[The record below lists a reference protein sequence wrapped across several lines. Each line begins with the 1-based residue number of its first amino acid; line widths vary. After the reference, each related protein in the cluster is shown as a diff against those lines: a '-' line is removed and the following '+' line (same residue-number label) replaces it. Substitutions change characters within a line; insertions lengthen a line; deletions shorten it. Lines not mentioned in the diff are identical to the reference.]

1 MYMINPDASNTR
13 RMISKYPFVYEKMN
27 ADQFFKKE
35 KGAIYLHFP
44 FCVRRCHYCTYVTKT
59 GSTDTERERY
69 VRALI
74 ADIKQY
80 NKYQCLPE
88 YEIESIYFGGGTPS
102 LLTAEQIARILEA
115 IECRFKVTEPLLD
128 LCIESDPATV
138 TDEKLEAIKQLGF
151 TRISVGIQSFDDTVL
166 KASNRS
172 HTADGAREAIKKIKA
187 HGLKNFNI
195 DLIYPLQCQNMST
208 WKEDLIETINFE
220 PAEITAHVLEVW
232 PGTKLEKMVKEGIY
246 TLPSFEKEI
255 EMTNEAYDML
265 EAAGFRRWSNCGY
278 YHPERSN
285 HYSLFMDYYWRTWP
299 MLGFGVSAQSVVGRR
314 IWTNIPDIEEYI
326 QCVESGL
333 NPMNV
338 CTQMS
343 VRQEMLRVI
352 IRGFKACYINKQ
364 EFFNRFGVD
373 MENIFRS
380 ELEYLLNKGWVRETD
395 DNFELTRNG
404 QVFDRDV
411 YTVFYTKDDMQKP
424 KKNNQVWLGL
434 SLSPDEE
441 AGQLKGPTT
450 ALSGKQVNT
459 DKE

>member
-172 HTADGAREAIKKIKA
+172 HTADGAREAIKKI
-187 HGLKNFNI
+187 
-195 DLIYPLQCQNMST
+195 
-208 WKEDLIETINFE
+208 
-220 PAEITAHVLEVW
+220 
-232 PGTKLEKMVKEGIY
+232 
-246 TLPSFEKEI
+246 
-255 EMTNEAYDML
+255 
-265 EAAGFRRWSNCGY
+265 
-278 YHPERSN
+278 
-285 HYSLFMDYYWRTWP
+285 
-299 MLGFGVSAQSVVGRR
+299 
-314 IWTNIPDIEEYI
+314 
-326 QCVESGL
+326 
-333 NPMNV
+333 
-338 CTQMS
+338 
-343 VRQEMLRVI
+343 
-352 IRGFKACYINKQ
+352 
-364 EFFNRFGVD
+364 
-373 MENIFRS
+373 
-380 ELEYLLNKGWVRETD
+380 
-395 DNFELTRNG
+395 
-404 QVFDRDV
+404 
-411 YTVFYTKDDMQKP
+411 
-424 KKNNQVWLGL
+424 
-434 SLSPDEE
+434 
-441 AGQLKGPTT
+441 
-450 ALSGKQVNT
+450 
-459 DKE
+459 